1 MKRWAL
7 LLLIPALMLAPVL
20 ALLHYCWAII
30 INPERASRIAVG
42 FDQLANVAANG
53 SSAETI
59 SARAYR
65 AAGEGRRWGCVLC
78 KLLDKIDKDHCRKA
92 AS

>member
-1 MKRWAL
+1 MKRWVL
-7 LLLIPALMLAPVL
+7 ILLIPALIAAPLL
-20 ALLHYCWAII
+20 ALLHYLWAVA
-30 INPERASRIAVG
+30 INPNRAARIAVG

-53 SSAETI
+53 SSTETI

-65 AAGEGRRWGCVLC
+65 AQGEGRRWGCVLC

-92 AS
+92 AL

>member
-1 MKRWAL
+1 MRRWAL
-7 LLLIPALMLAPVL
+7 LLLIPALILAPVL
-20 ALLHYCWAII
+20 ALLHYGWAIMS
-30 INPERASRIAVG
+30 NPSRAARIAVG

-53 SSAETI
+53 SSTETI

-65 AAGEGRRWGCVLC
+65 AAGEGHRWGCVLC
-78 KLLDKIDKDHCRKA
+78 RLLDKIDKDHCRKA